1 MEEGYIGEIRG
12 FAGNF
17 APQNWAYCQG
27 QILQI
32 QQYGALYSILGTIYG
47 GDGKTTFQLPNL
59 QGRAPIGAGT
69 GPETGPIAWGV
80 VYGKKQATLTLPN
93 MPIHTHSATLPSITV
108 AGTAS
113 GTITPKCAADEGDKT
128 TPVENAMAAVNNGY
142 VGTGDATSNMAPIS
156 ASLPVTGTVSGGTVT
171 VGNTGASQGFDILQ
185 PSVGINWIICLL
197 GYYPPRPD

>member
-1 MEEGYIGEIRG
+1 MEDGYIGEIRG
-12 FAGNF
+12 FAGTF
-17 APQNWAYCQG
+17 APQYWAYCAG

-32 QQYGALYSILGTIYG
+32 QQNTALYSILGITFG
-47 GDGKTTFQLPNL
+47 GDGKTTFKLPNL
-59 QGRAPIGAGT
+59 QGRAPIGTGI
-69 GPETGPIAWGV
+69 GPETGQV
-80 VYGKKQATLTLPN
+80 VLGKVIGSRQVTLAIPN

-128 TPVENAMAAVNNGY
+128 TPVGNAMAAVNNGY

-185 PSVGINWIICLL
+185 PSVGINWIICLQ
-197 GYYPPRPD
+197 GIYPSRP